1 MCGSAGALGMAV
13 VRHAHLTWPE
23 AEALRARTDVIGL
36 IPTGSLE
43 QHGPHLP
50 LGTDFMAAE
59 ALADAV
65 AERLP
70 VPVVVTP
77 VLTAGLSEHHL
88 AFPGTVTLPEAAFRS
103 WVDAHIAALERI
115 GVRKI
120 AIFSGHGGNFACIG
134 RIAADYSAQGSTVRV
149 IAYDDLFGFIAVMAD
164 AARSRGAE
172 VFEADGHAGLLET
185 SLALAQFA
193 PGLVRDFTG
202 VEGYTAGEAGWEERM
217 MTDGIDALSQTG
229 VLGDPAGS
237 TAEIGSAIFDAL
249 VDELVRWIAREFEL
263 DLASA

>member
-1 MCGSAGALGMAV
+1 MAA
-13 VRHAHLTWPE
+13 VRLAHLTWPE

-36 IPTGSLE
+36 VPTGSLE

-59 ALADAV
+59 VLADAV

-70 VPVVVTP
+70 LPAVVTP

-88 AFPGTVTLPEAAFRS
+88 AFPGTVTLPEDAFRS

-115 GVRKI
+115 GVQRV
-120 AIFSGHGGNFACIG
+120 AVFSGHGGNFACIG
-134 RIAADYSAQGSTVRV
+134 QIAADYSAQGSAIRV
-149 IAYDDLFGFIAVMAD
+149 IAYDDIAGFLTVMAD
-164 AARSRGAE
+164 AARSSGAD
-172 VFEADGHAGLLET
+172 VPKTDGHAGLLET
-185 SLALAQFA
+185 SFALAQFA
-193 PGLVRDFTG
+193 PGLVHDFTG
-202 VEGYTAGEAGWEERM
+202 VEGYTAAEAGWEARM

-229 VLGDPAGS
+229 VLGDPRGS

-249 VDELVRWIAREFEL
+249 ADELARWIAREFEL
-263 DLASA
+263 DLEPA